1 MADSTPT
8 VPAGSPAALIQ
19 GFIKL
24 PASRQAVLLVALAAC
39 IASVIGIVLWARTPD
54 LQPAVR
60 QPRGARRRRRWSRR
74 SRKPPFPYRLD
85 AATGALRVPSTAVHE
100 ARMKLAAEGLPKGSG
115 SGLEMLGQEPGFGVS
130 SFMENAR
137 YQHAVE
143 GELVRT
149 IGAMAGV
156 QQARVHL
163 AIPERS
169 VFVRDRDKPTASVML
184 QLYRGRTLDDGQV
197 AAIVHLVSSSVPDL
211 AAARVTVVDQA
222 GNLLTRPA
230 GQGGLNRSG
239 EQYDYARRLEQDY
252 VRRIEDLLAAV
263 VGPGGVRAKVSAEV
277 DFEVTERTREEY
289 QPERAVLRSS
299 QEESSPK
306 APTGGAASG
315 GVPGTLSNQPPQ
327 GGSLAPQRQL
337 RHRQPRRDH
346 RRRHA
351 GARRSAGRSA
361 GGRRGDRRQ
370 GPQPP
375 LGAQFRDRPHRQPQQ
390 AGRRRRQA
398 PDGGGGGGRPPRP
411 PARMARRRAQPR
423 SPEELDRYT
432 ALVKDAVGFDAERG
446 DSINVV
452 NAAFAPTEPA
462 PAAAG
467 DAGVGAVLAV
477 AGGAPAAGRRRAG
490 GGVAG
495 RAAADAAQRAPG
507 RRGGDRPGRTDPQP
521 RPCAPT
527 GRAVA
532 PRRRVWRRPAGRP
545 PLPDLHAAG
554 PAAGDAGDA
563 QLDGRRCL
571 SRETERHRALGDP
584 DPGAGR
590 AQGGRRAAPDGAARR
605 CSASAPP

>member
-1 MADSTPT
+1 MAESTNTPS
-8 VPAGSPAALIQ
+8 AGSPAALIQ

-39 IASVIGIVLWARTPD
+39 IASVFGIVLWARTPD
-54 LQPAVR
+54 FSLLYGSLEERDAGEVV
-60 QPRGARRRRRWSRR
+60 AALE
-74 SRKPPFPYRLD
+74 KAAIPYRLD

-100 ARMKLAAEGLPKGSG
+100 ARMKLAAEGLPKASG

-163 AIPERS
+163 AIPQRS

-211 AAARVTVVDQA
+211 SAARVTVVDQA

-230 GQGGLNRSG
+230 GQGGLDRSG

-299 QEESSPK
+299 QEEETETAGS
-306 APTGGAASG
+306 GATQA
-315 GVPGTLSNQPPQ
+315 GVPGTLSNTPPQ
-327 GGSLAPQRQL
+327 GGALAPEASAATA
-337 RHRQPRRDH
+337 PGSAT
-346 RRRHA
+346 A
-351 GARRSAGRSA
+351 GAPGATPVAAAVPAPGAAAKDRSRRTVRNFEIDRTVSHSKLAGGGVKRLTVAVVVDDRRATGEGGKETSAARSA
-361 GGRRGDRRQ
+361 
-370 GPQPP
+370 
-375 LGAQFRDRPHRQPQQ
+375 
-390 AGRRRRQA
+390 
-398 PDGGGGGGRPPRP
+398 
-411 PARMARRRAQPR
+411 
-423 SPEELDRYT
+423 EELDRYT
-432 ALVKDAVGFDAERG
+432 ALVKDAVGFDAKRG

-452 NAAFAPTEPA
+452 NAAFAPTEAA
-462 PAAAG
+462 PATPTTPVWEQSWLWQAVRMLLGAGALAAVVLG
-467 DAGVGAVLAV
+467 VLRPLLRSVRQAGAAVIAQAGQTRATALAAPEAEL
-477 AGGAPAAGRRRAG
+477 AGGA
-490 GGVAG
+490 
-495 RAAADAAQRAPG
+495 
-507 RRGGDRPGRTDPQP
+507 
-521 RPCAPT
+521 
-527 GRAVA
+527 A
-532 PRRRVWRRPAGRP
+532 PRLAAPKAP
-545 PLPDLHAAG
+545 PLPDLHQQDPQRVMQVMRNWMAA
-554 PAAGDAGDA
+554 DA
-563 QLDGRRCL
+563 
-571 SRETERHRALGDP
+571 
-584 DPGAGR
+584 
-590 AQGGRRAAPDGAARR
+590 
-605 CSASAPP
+605 